1 MGGNLYS
8 FGLLVYWKR
17 QVEKGMLE
25 NLSKYKIILGSNS
38 PRRKELLSGLDIKFS
53 VKVIPGLEENYPETL
68 DPQEIPVFLSKQ
80 KAEAY
85 LSSLDDTML
94 LITADT
100 IVWNGNA
107 VIGKPKNRAEAIQML
122 RSLSGHEHH
131 VVTGVCL
138 TTMKKQMTFSVI
150 SSVRFASLN
159 DEEIIYYVD
168 KYKPFDK
175 AGAYGIQ
182 EWIGYV
188 GVESISGSFY
198 NVMGLPVQRLYQELK
213 TF

>member
-1 MGGNLYS
+1 MVIYIVLDY
-8 FGLLVYWKR
+8 LQR

-38 PRRKELLSGLDIKFS
+38 PRRKELLSGLDIKFN

-213 TF
+213 IF

>member
-1 MGGNLYS
+1 
-8 FGLLVYWKR
+8 
-17 QVEKGMLE
+17 MLE
-25 NLSKYKIILGSNS
+25 NLATYRIILGSNS
-38 PRRKELLSGLDIKFS
+38 PRRRELLAGLDLSFD
-53 VKVIPGLEENYPETL
+53 VHVIPGLEENYPDSL
-68 DPQEIPVFLSKQ
+68 QPQEIPVFLSKQ

-85 LSSLDDTML
+85 LSTLEDQVL

-100 IVWNGNA
+100 IVWNETE
-107 VIGKPKNRAEAIQML
+107 VIGKPKDREDAIRML
-122 RSLSGHEHH
+122 RSLSGHEHQ

-138 TTMKKQMTFSVI
+138 TTTKKQETFSVV
-150 SSVRFASLN
+150 SSVRFASLT

-213 TF
+213 RFV

>member
-1 MGGNLYS
+1 MVIYIVLDY
-8 FGLLVYWKR
+8 LQR

-38 PRRKELLSGLDIKFS
+38 PRRKELLSGLDIKFN

-94 LITADT
+94 LISADT

-138 TTMKKQMTFSVI
+138 TTTKKQLTFSVI

>member
-1 MGGNLYS
+1 
-8 FGLLVYWKR
+8 
-17 QVEKGMLE
+17 MLE
-25 NLSKYKIILGSNS
+25 NLAAYRIILGSNS
-38 PRRKELLSGLDIKFS
+38 PRRRELLAGLDLSFD
-53 VKVIPGLEENYPETL
+53 VYVIPGLEENYPDSL
-68 DPQEIPVFLSKQ
+68 QPQEIPVFLSKQ

-85 LSSLDDTML
+85 LPTLEDQVL

-100 IVWNGNA
+100 IVWNETE
-107 VIGKPKNRAEAIQML
+107 VIGKPKDREDAIRML
-122 RSLSGHEHH
+122 RSLSGHEHQ

-138 TTMKKQMTFSVI
+138 TTTKKQETFSVV
-150 SSVRFASLN
+150 SSVRFASLT

-213 TF
+213 RFV

>member
-1 MGGNLYS
+1 
-8 FGLLVYWKR
+8 
-17 QVEKGMLE
+17 MLE
-25 NLSKYKIILGSNS
+25 NLAAYRIILGSNS
-38 PRRKELLSGLDIKFS
+38 PRRRELLAGLDLSFD
-53 VKVIPGLEENYPETL
+53 VHVIPGLEENYPDSL
-68 DPQEIPVFLSKQ
+68 QPQEIPVFLSKQ

-85 LSSLDDTML
+85 LSTLEDQVL

-100 IVWNGNA
+100 IVWNETE
-107 VIGKPKNRAEAIQML
+107 VIGKPKDWEDAIRML
-122 RSLSGHEHH
+122 RSLSGHEHQ

-138 TTMKKQMTFSVI
+138 TTTKKQETFSVV
-150 SSVRFASLN
+150 SSVRFASLT

-213 TF
+213 RFV

>member
-1 MGGNLYS
+1 
-8 FGLLVYWKR
+8 
-17 QVEKGMLE
+17 MLE
-25 NLSKYKIILGSNS
+25 NLAAYRIILGSNS
-38 PRRKELLSGLDIKFS
+38 PRRRELLAGLDLSFD
-53 VKVIPGLEENYPETL
+53 VHVIPGLEENYPDSL
-68 DPQEIPVFLSKQ
+68 QPQEIPVFLSKQ

-85 LSSLDDTML
+85 LSTLEDQVL

-100 IVWNGNA
+100 IVWNETE
-107 VIGKPKNRAEAIQML
+107 VIGKPKDREDAIRML
-122 RSLSGHEHH
+122 RSLSGHEHQ

-138 TTMKKQMTFSVI
+138 TTTKKQETFSVV
-150 SSVRFASLN
+150 SSVRFSSLT

-213 TF
+213 RFV

>member
-1 MGGNLYS
+1 
-8 FGLLVYWKR
+8 
-17 QVEKGMLE
+17 MLE
-25 NLSKYKIILGSNS
+25 NLAAYRIILGSNS
-38 PRRKELLSGLDIKFS
+38 PRRRELLAGLDLSFD
-53 VKVIPGLEENYPETL
+53 VHVIPGLEENYPDSL
-68 DPQEIPVFLSKQ
+68 QPQEIPVFLSKQ

-85 LSSLDDTML
+85 LSTLEEQVL

-100 IVWNGNA
+100 IVWNETE
-107 VIGKPKNRAEAIQML
+107 VIGKPKGREEAIRML
-122 RSLSGHEHH
+122 RSLSGHEHQ

-138 TTMKKQMTFSVI
+138 TTTKKQETFSVV
-150 SSVRFASLN
+150 SSVRFASLA

-213 TF
+213 RFV

>member
-1 MGGNLYS
+1 MVIYIVLDY
-8 FGLLVYWKR
+8 LQR

-38 PRRKELLSGLDIKFS
+38 PRRKELLSGLDIKFN

-138 TTMKKQMTFSVI
+138 TTTKKQLTFSVI

>member
-1 MGGNLYS
+1 
-8 FGLLVYWKR
+8 
-17 QVEKGMLE
+17 MLE

-38 PRRKELLSGLDIKFS
+38 PRRKELLSGLDIEFN

-68 DPQEIPVFLSKQ
+68 DLQEIPVFLSKQ

-138 TTMKKQMTFSVI
+138 TTTKKQLTFSVI
-150 SSVRFASLN
+150 SSVRFASLS

>member
-1 MGGNLYS
+1 
-8 FGLLVYWKR
+8 
-17 QVEKGMLE
+17 MLE
-25 NLSKYKIILGSNS
+25 NLAAYRIILGSNS
-38 PRRKELLSGLDIKFS
+38 PRRRELLAGLDLSFD
-53 VKVIPGLEENYPETL
+53 VHVIPGLEENYPDSL
-68 DPQEIPVFLSKQ
+68 QPQEIPVFLSKQ

-85 LSSLDDTML
+85 LPTLEDQVL

-100 IVWNGNA
+100 IVWNETE
-107 VIGKPKNRAEAIQML
+107 VIGKPKDREDTIRML
-122 RSLSGHEHH
+122 RSLSGHEHQ

-138 TTMKKQMTFSVI
+138 TTTKKQETFSVV
-150 SSVRFASLN
+150 SSVRFASLT

-213 TF
+213 RFV

>member
-1 MGGNLYS
+1 
-8 FGLLVYWKR
+8 
-17 QVEKGMLE
+17 MLE
-25 NLSKYKIILGSNS
+25 NLAAYRIILGSNS
-38 PRRKELLSGLDIKFS
+38 PRRRELLAGLDLSFD
-53 VKVIPGLEENYPETL
+53 VHVIPGLEENYPDSL
-68 DPQEIPVFLSKQ
+68 QPQEIPVFLSKQ

-85 LSSLDDTML
+85 LSTLEDQVL

-100 IVWNGNA
+100 IVWNETE
-107 VIGKPKNRAEAIQML
+107 VIGKPKDREDAIRML
-122 RSLSGHEHH
+122 RSLSGHEHQ

-138 TTMKKQMTFSVI
+138 TTTKKQETFSVV
-150 SSVRFASLN
+150 SSVRFASLT

-213 TF
+213 KFV

>member
-1 MGGNLYS
+1 
-8 FGLLVYWKR
+8 
-17 QVEKGMLE
+17 MLE

-38 PRRKELLSGLDIKFS
+38 PRRKELLSGLDIKFN
-53 VKVIPGLEENYPETL
+53 VKVIPGLEENFPETL
-68 DPQEIPVFLSKQ
+68 EPQEIPVFLSKQ

-107 VIGKPKNRAEAIQML
+107 VIGKPKNRGEAIQML

-138 TTMKKQMTFSVI
+138 TTTKKQLTFSVI
-150 SSVRFASLN
+150 SSVCFASLS

>member
-1 MGGNLYS
+1 MVIYIVLDY
-8 FGLLVYWKR
+8 LQR

-38 PRRKELLSGLDIKFS
+38 PRRKELLSGLDIEFN

-138 TTMKKQMTFSVI
+138 TTTKKQLTFSVI

>member
-1 MGGNLYS
+1 
-8 FGLLVYWKR
+8 
-17 QVEKGMLE
+17 MLE
-25 NLSKYKIILGSNS
+25 NLAAYRIILGSNS
-38 PRRKELLSGLDIKFS
+38 PRRRELLAGLDLSFD
-53 VKVIPGLEENYPETL
+53 VHVIPGLEENYPDSL
-68 DPQEIPVFLSKQ
+68 QPQEIPVFLSKQ

-85 LSSLDDTML
+85 LPTLEDQVL

-100 IVWNGNA
+100 IVWNETE
-107 VIGKPKNRAEAIQML
+107 VIGKPKDREDAIRML
-122 RSLSGHEHH
+122 RSLSGHEHQ

-138 TTMKKQMTFSVI
+138 TTTEKQETFSVV
-150 SSVRFASLN
+150 SSVRFASLT

-213 TF
+213 RFV

>member
-1 MGGNLYS
+1 
-8 FGLLVYWKR
+8 
-17 QVEKGMLE
+17 MLE

-38 PRRKELLSGLDIKFS
+38 PRRKELLSGLDIEFN

-85 LSSLDDTML
+85 LSSLDNTML

-138 TTMKKQMTFSVI
+138 TTTKKQLTFSVI
-150 SSVRFASLN
+150 STVRFASLS

>member
-1 MGGNLYS
+1 
-8 FGLLVYWKR
+8 
-17 QVEKGMLE
+17 MLE
-25 NLSKYKIILGSNS
+25 NLAAYRIILGSNS
-38 PRRKELLSGLDIKFS
+38 PRRRELLAGLDLSFD
-53 VKVIPGLEENYPETL
+53 VHVIPGLEENYPDSL
-68 DPQEIPVFLSKQ
+68 QPQEIPVFLSKQ

-85 LSSLDDTML
+85 LPTLEDQVL

-100 IVWNGNA
+100 IDWNETE
-107 VIGKPKNRAEAIQML
+107 VIGKPKDREDAIRML
-122 RSLSGHEHH
+122 RSLSGHEHQ

-138 TTMKKQMTFSVI
+138 TTTKKQETFSVV
-150 SSVRFASLN
+150 SSVRFASLT

-213 TF
+213 RFV

>member
-1 MGGNLYS
+1 
-8 FGLLVYWKR
+8 
-17 QVEKGMLE
+17 MLE

-38 PRRKELLSGLDIKFS
+38 PRRKELLSGLDIEFN
-53 VKVIPGLEENYPETL
+53 VKVIPGLEENYPEAL
-68 DPQEIPVFLSKQ
+68 VPQEIPVFLSKQ

-107 VIGKPKNRAEAIQML
+107 VIGKPRNRAEAIQML

-138 TTMKKQMTFSVI
+138 TTTKKQLTFSVI
-150 SSVRFASLN
+150 STVRFASLS

>member
-1 MGGNLYS
+1 
-8 FGLLVYWKR
+8 
-17 QVEKGMLE
+17 MLE
-25 NLSKYKIILGSNS
+25 NLAAYRIILGSNS
-38 PRRKELLSGLDIKFS
+38 PRRRELLAGLDLSFD
-53 VKVIPGLEENYPETL
+53 VHVIPGLEENYPDSL
-68 DPQEIPVFLSKQ
+68 QPQEIPVFLSKQ

-85 LSSLDDTML
+85 LSTLEDQVL

-100 IVWNGNA
+100 IVWNEME
-107 VIGKPKNRAEAIQML
+107 VIGKPKDREDAIRML
-122 RSLSGHEHH
+122 RSLSGHEHQ

-138 TTMKKQMTFSVI
+138 TTTKKQETFSVV
-150 SSVRFASLN
+150 SSVRFASLT

-213 TF
+213 RFV

>member
-1 MGGNLYS
+1 MVIYIVLDY
-8 FGLLVYWKR
+8 LQR

-38 PRRKELLSGLDIKFS
+38 PRRKELLSGLDIKFN

-138 TTMKKQMTFSVI
+138 TTTKKQLTFSVT

-198 NVMGLPVQRLYQELK
+198 NVMGLPVQRLYQEMK

>member
-1 MGGNLYS
+1 
-8 FGLLVYWKR
+8 
-17 QVEKGMLE
+17 MLE
-25 NLSKYKIILGSNS
+25 NLAAYRIILGSNS
-38 PRRKELLSGLDIKFS
+38 PRRRELLAGLDLSFD
-53 VKVIPGLEENYPETL
+53 VHVIPGLEENYPDSL
-68 DPQEIPVFLSKQ
+68 QPQEIPVFLSKQ

-85 LSSLDDTML
+85 LPTLEDQVL

-100 IVWNGNA
+100 IVWNETE
-107 VIGKPKNRAEAIQML
+107 VIGKPKDREEAIRML
-122 RSLSGHEHH
+122 RSLSGHEHQ

-138 TTMKKQMTFSVI
+138 TTTKKQETFSVV
-150 SSVRFASLN
+150 SSVRFASLT

-213 TF
+213 RFV